1 MPTPISDITAALSDL
16 QGARDHLLAEE
27 NARREAQGV
36 QLIGAVLALGSGA
49 AQALMSVQI
58 ADGRA
63 SGGNRR
69 IRARIRGTR
78 PAEGDTVRVEL
89 AADGRYWMTGKVSST

>member
-1 MPTPISDITAALSDL
+1 MQKPISEIAAALSDL
-16 QGARDHLLAEE
+16 QSARDHLLTEE
-27 NARREAQGV
+27 DARRETQGV
-36 QLIGAVLALGSGA
+36 RLIGTVVALGSGA

-58 ADGRA
+58 VDESA
-63 SGGNRR
+63 SGNNRR

-89 AADGRYWMTGKVSST
+89 AADGRYWMTGIVRST